1 LVTRLTVDKAIVGS
15 SPTILPMSTIN
26 QIIKRPK
33 IKKDSPSGAPA
44 LAGAPQAKGICLRV
58 FIKKPR
64 KPNSAQRK
72 MARIKLTLTGKIVNA
87 YIPGIGHNLEQ
98 FNVVMIRG
106 GRTKDLPGVKY
117 KCIRGKFDLAPVIG
131 RKTARSKYGV
141 SRN

>member
-1 LVTRLTVDKAIVGS
+1 MGS

-26 QIIKRPK
+26 QLIKNPK
-33 IKKDSPSGAPA
+33 IKKISSSSSPA
-44 LAGAPQAKGICLRV
+44 LEGAPQAKGICLRV

-72 MARIKLTLTGKIVNA
+72 MANVRLSRSGNIVNA

-98 FNVVMIRG
+98 YNVVMVRG

-117 KCIRGKFDLAPVIG
+117 KCIRGKFDLAPVLG

-141 SRN
+141 RASA

>member
-1 LVTRLTVDKAIVGS
+1 M
-15 SPTILPMSTIN
+15 PTISQLVRKVREKK
-26 QIIKRPK
+26 KRSK
-33 IKKDSPSGAPA
+33 RVPA
-44 LAGAPQAKGICLRV
+44 LQRCPQKKGVCLKLVIRTP
-58 FIKKPR
+58 K

-72 MARIKLTLTGKIVNA
+72 MARVKLTRTGKIINA

-98 FNVVMIRG
+98 YNVVMIRG

-141 SRN
+141 VRPGAP

>member
-1 LVTRLTVDKAIVGS
+1 MGS

-33 IKKDSPSGAPA
+33 IKKLPTSSAPA
-44 LAGAPQAKGICLRV
+44 LEGHPQAKGICLRV

-72 MARIKLTLTGKIVNA
+72 MARVKLTRTGKIINA

-98 FNVVMIRG
+98 YNVVMIRG

-141 SRN
+141 VRPSV

>member
-1 LVTRLTVDKAIVGS
+1 VGS

-26 QIIKRPK
+26 QIIKGPK
-33 IKKDSPSGAPA
+33 IKKLTSSSAPA
-44 LAGAPQAKGICLRV
+44 LEGHPQAKGICLRV

-72 MARIKLTLTGKIVNA
+72 MARVKLTRTGKIINA

-98 FNVVMIRG
+98 YNVVMIRG

-141 SRN
+141 VRPGAP